1 MVLPHEMGLIAYVGV
16 EEQVV
21 RVLHDDVPQPGAG
34 GDVVVVLEVETGVD
48 GGDVDDAVEV
58 FVAFVGG
65 KGQVLAAAEQD
76 EGVAFSQ
83 QVGNNLRH
91 GIVGVGSGLPQNDV
105 AQVGDMCIAVGDCQ
119 LVEITPYL
127 VGSTA
132 ASGIVFGPA
141 VLANTEQHEAVFR
154 NLIARMIG
162 DDARTQCNGELAGV
176 VPQRVGLY
184 R

>member
-1 MVLPHEMGLIAYVGV
+1 MKRLVLAFALALALVGCGGG
-16 EEQVV
+16 
-21 RVLHDDVPQPGAG
+21 GAAPEG
-34 GDVVVVLEVETGVD
+34 GEAAPAEPAAT
-48 GGDVDDAVEV
+48 AE
-58 FVAFVGG
+58 
-65 KGQVLAAAEQD
+65 AAAEQD

-91 GIVGVGSGLPQNDV
+91 GVVGVDSGLPQYDV
-105 AQVGDMCIAVGDCQ
+105 AQIGDMCIAVGDCQ
-119 LVEITPYL
+119 LVEIAPYL

-132 ASGIVFGPA
+132 ASGIELGSA
-141 VLANTEQHEAVFR
+141 ILANTEQHEAVFR

-162 DDARTQCNGELAGV
+162 EDARTQCNGERAGV